1 MAKQDDGEL
10 TLLLRCRDLPGT
22 TFDGRTAVRLG
33 IQKGPREVVNDV
45 LAAGEE
51 VTFRVPLRLRPGGDV
66 GGPFVQGGPGGR
78 FVYLC
83 WGERGED
90 GAWDGL
96 RRAKLPLTGV
106 TLAPSGIVEARL
118 RLTDAKGGPECGTL
132 RGAAVEWTP
141 VG

>member
-1 MAKQDDGEL
+1 MAKPDEGER

-33 IQKGPREVVNDV
+33 VQRGPREVVDDV
-45 LAAGEE
+45 PATGNEI
-51 VTFRVPLRLRPGGDV
+51 TFRVPLRVRPGHDF
-66 GGPFVQGGPGGR
+66 GGPFVQGRPGER

-90 GAWDGL
+90 GAWDGF
-96 RRAKLPLTGV
+96 RRAKLSLSDVPAVPDTV
-106 TLAPSGIVEARL
+106 VEARL

-132 RGAAVEWTP
+132 RGAAIEW
-141 VG
+141 GG